1 MWLWNGNISRKYWLQ
16 NASPSTSP
24 NMFSYGYDKLNS
36 GTSAGIYM
44 SEVLNYDNM
53 GNINQLGR
61 NGGPMNQC
69 YYNGNRLDR
78 IDN

>member
-1 MWLWNGNISRKYWLQ
+1 
-16 NASPSTSP
+16 
-24 NMFSYGYDKLNS
+24 MFSYGYDKLNS

-61 NGGPMNQC
+61 NGGPMNQY